1 MIKNLSVK
9 KLLVV
14 LIVSLPLT
22 GMTQLRFNC
31 CAYGPG
37 ELLLSVWVICSL
49 FILRSERVNPFEN
62 DTARV
67 ISWFWLLSI
76 IVMAIGAYFGHS
88 LYPWDYLSKPINH
101 YLFHSPIHDAI
112 AYVSLMLLTITLA
125 SCKYTRQELLT
136 AFVAVAI
143 ISAVFMYGLLMM
155 KYFGI
160 STGSFRL
167 VGSNVARFAGLANN
181 PNQAALLII
190 FVPFLITAYIE
201 NNGARLSSAQK
212 FGLALVLAV
221 SWLIGLET
229 RSTAFKVSILVWF
242 AIILFFWLRLIVRK
256 NKLLNPAIKI
266 LFLSILLAAGL
277 NNIHKPFVEIEQE
290 RTRKFVKTLNSLKTT
305 EVLKTS
311 PAESLKN
318 RIKTHENAFEFHD
331 KWSDTLYVPH
341 KSDFNFPG
349 DFTVE
354 LWFLTPLEGG
364 EHRLFSH
371 WGDGGYIGGYGNGKI
386 FAGARNLKGIHV
398 GVLYSAI
405 PAPNVWHHFAYTRSG
420 STYRLFIDGKEADS
434 VIEEKADNL
443 TLETPF
449 YVGSQKEKLFWKGLI
464 DGTIVISGQARYTK
478 DFTPSTDT
486 IEDNLIHKPKII
498 DEPNVKQEKNSKT
511 HILRPSWFAYMKGRF
526 QSESIRL
533 IETIIE
539 KSEPRFVLYKN
550 GFRALSH
557 SPIVGL
563 GPGPYSGDDGPFE
576 KREVHNSFVDWIVNT
591 GIIGGIAMLA
601 LFFWSACR
609 LLSAHCYSLFCG
621 FMGMCLFAQ
630 FHHVIRHPIVWIFL
644 ILALKIADLKS
655 MNLET

>member
-201 NNGARLSSAQK
+201 NNGARLTSAQK

-290 RTRKFVKTLNSLKTT
+290 RTRKFV
-305 EVLKTS
+305 
-311 PAESLKN
+311 
-318 RIKTHENAFEFHD
+318 
-331 KWSDTLYVPH
+331 
-341 KSDFNFPG
+341 
-349 DFTVE
+349 
-354 LWFLTPLEGG
+354 
-364 EHRLFSH
+364 
-371 WGDGGYIGGYGNGKI
+371 
-386 FAGARNLKGIHV
+386 
-398 GVLYSAI
+398 
-405 PAPNVWHHFAYTRSG
+405 
-420 STYRLFIDGKEADS
+420 
-434 VIEEKADNL
+434 
-443 TLETPF
+443 
-449 YVGSQKEKLFWKGLI
+449 
-464 DGTIVISGQARYTK
+464 
-478 DFTPSTDT
+478 
-486 IEDNLIHKPKII
+486 KII

-630 FHHVIRHPIVWIFL
+630 FHHVVRHPIVWIFL